1 VITRP
6 ARCRRVA
13 ERRRARKRIPV
24 WGLGLALAGCATGVI
39 AIPYLP
45 DRGGS
50 APTRTSVDP
59 FPYTR
64 GRLDAANHLLA
75 EEETNDYVV
84 RFLSWPS
91 IGENGLP
98 GNVIAARYY
107 QRKAPGPQSLIVVL
121 PIWGGHPYPSSIVTR
136 DLTNAGWGNVM
147 HVLGEHM
154 IIDWGALEN
163 APTVSRFTRTM
174 QRMVDRMRVTV
185 IDLRRL
191 MDWAETRPEIDA
203 RRIGLVGFS
212 ESTLQ
217 VAGVLASDDRPAAA
231 VLVMG
236 GAHPHAMLGTCYG
249 PPADVRKAVL
259 PRFGWTV
266 AQYVDT
272 LDLLMAP
279 IDPARLGSRVD
290 PARVLVV
297 DAHDDD
303 CIPQS
308 ARDALWWALG
318 RPERITV
325 RAGHAGSFLA
335 MTFLGGNHVRK
346 SIARFLAR
354 TLAPPAR

>member
-1 VITRP
+1 MITRP
-6 ARCRRVA
+6 TRCQRVT
-13 ERRRARKRIPV
+13 ERRRPRKRIPI

-45 DRGGS
+45 ERGGS
-50 APTRTSVDP
+50 APIHTSVDP

-64 GRLDAANHLLA
+64 GRVAAANHLLA

-84 RFLSWPS
+84 RFLTWPS

-98 GNVIAARYY
+98 GNVMAARYY
-107 QRKAPGPQSLIVVL
+107 QRKAPGPRSLVVVL

-154 IIDWGALEN
+154 IIDWEALEN
-163 APTVSRFTRTM
+163 APTVASFTRTM
-174 QRMVDRMRVTV
+174 ERMVGRVRVTV

-217 VAGVLASDDRPAAA
+217 VAGVLASDGRLAAA

-236 GAHPHAMLGTCYG
+236 GAHPHATLGTCYG
-249 PPADVRKAVL
+249 PPAEVRRAVL

-266 AQYVDT
+266 AGYIDT

-279 IDPARLGSRVD
+279 VDPARLGSRVD

-297 DAHDDD
+297 DARDDD
-303 CIPQS
+303 CIPQI
-308 ARDALWWALG
+308 ARDALWRSLG

-325 RAGHAGSFLA
+325 RASHAGSFLA
-335 MTFLGGNHVRK
+335 MTFLGGNHIRK
-346 SIARFLAR
+346 SIAGFLAR
-354 TLAPPAR
+354 TLAPPAL

>member
-1 VITRP
+1 MITRP
-6 ARCRRVA
+6 PGCRRAA
-13 ERRRARKRIPV
+13 EGRRRRQRIFY
-24 WGLGLALAGCATGVI
+24 WGLVLALGGCATGI
-39 AIPYLP
+39 ISIPYLP

-50 APTRTSVDP
+50 APTAASVDP

-64 GRLDAANHLLA
+64 GRVAADNHVLA

-84 RFLSWPS
+84 RLLTWPS
-91 IGENGLP
+91 AGENGQP
-98 GNVIAARYY
+98 GNVMTARYY
-107 QRKAPGPQSLIVVL
+107 QRKAPGPQSLVVVL

-154 IIDWGALEN
+154 IIDWATLEN
-163 APTVSRFTRTM
+163 APTVPSFTRVM
-174 QRMVDRMRVTV
+174 EQMVDRMRVAV

-191 MDWAETRPEIDA
+191 MDWAESRPEIDA

-217 VAGVLASDDRPAAA
+217 VAGVLASDERLAAA

-236 GAHPHAMLGTCYG
+236 GAHPHAVLGTCYG
-249 PPADVRKAVL
+249 PPAEVRRAVL

-266 AQYVDT
+266 SQYIDT
-272 LDLLMAP
+272 LDPLMAS

-290 PARVLVV
+290 PGRVLVL

-308 ARDALWWALG
+308 ARDALWRALG

-325 RAGHAGSFLA
+325 RASHAGSFLA
-335 MTFLGGNHVRK
+335 MTFLGGNHIRK

-354 TLAPPAR
+354 TLAAPAL